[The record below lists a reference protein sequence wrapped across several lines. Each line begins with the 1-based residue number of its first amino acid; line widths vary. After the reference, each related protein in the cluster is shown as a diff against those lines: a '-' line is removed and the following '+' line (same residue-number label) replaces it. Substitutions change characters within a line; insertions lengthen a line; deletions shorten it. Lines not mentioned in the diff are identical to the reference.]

1 MIVVCGLVPQTE
13 PNTHKMK
20 GKRRRHDPGFKARVA
35 LEALKGVKT
44 IQEIAKEFDVHPVQ
58 VSEWKK
64 TMAQNA
70 ASAFGGGAGKADAEE
85 FERERERLH
94 AKIGQQAVEL
104 DWLTKKSRQL
114 GL

>member
-1 MIVVCGLVPQTE
+1 
-13 PNTHKMK
+13 MK
-20 GKRRRHDPGFKARVA
+20 KKRRRYDPEFKARVA
-35 LEALKGVKT
+35 LEALKGART
-44 IQEIAKEFDVHPVQ
+44 IQEIAGEYGIHPVQ

-64 TMAQNA
+64 VMAANA
-70 ASAFGGGAGKADAEE
+70 AIVFDPRAAKAEAGDFEAE
-85 FERERERLH
+85 RQQLH